1 MKIRKIGTIVALAAI
16 MTVGGVY
23 ATFNYAQQGV
33 TEAAGQAETV
43 IAEAKNDLKKGT
55 LTVVSTLKIGVDDKG
70 FVGKPAGESL
80 WLTAKTVEGSF
91 KVTFTPTPGADKDV
105 VDNGIVLTRKIAI
118 SLNDDTK
125 KNEYTDAA
133 GKTDAILTLDSDAAV
148 DLNGGAKVIGEH
160 DFADEISN
168 AITVTEFSLPTQN
181 DYDNYSALLKNLVI
195 TVTIAEK

>member
-33 TEAAGQAETV
+33 TQAAGEAETV
-43 IAEAKNDLKKGT
+43 IADAKNDLKKGT

-70 FVGKPAGESL
+70 FVGTPTGTST

-105 VDNGIVLTRKIAI
+105 DANGIALTRKIAI
-118 SLNDDTK
+118 SLKDDTK
-125 KNEYTDAA
+125 KNEYTDAR
-133 GKTDAILTLDSDAAV
+133 GTKGAILTLDSEAAV
-148 DLNGGAKVIGEH
+148 DLNGGAKVKGEH
-160 DFADEISN
+160 DFATEISN
-168 AITVTEFSLPTQN
+168 AITVTEFSLPTLE
-181 DYDNYSALLKNLVI
+181 DYNNYSALLKNLVI